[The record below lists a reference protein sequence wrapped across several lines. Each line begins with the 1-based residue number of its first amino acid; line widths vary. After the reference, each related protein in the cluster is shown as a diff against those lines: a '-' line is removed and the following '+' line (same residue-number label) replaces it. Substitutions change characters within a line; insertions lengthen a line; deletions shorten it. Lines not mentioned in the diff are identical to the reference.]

1 MAKNDSPIRHIHN
14 PPPGEIPD
22 DAPSGHARAE
32 FAKRLQHLMAK
43 KGWSQADLSRE
54 ASKFMPGKKEIG
66 RDSISYYVRGMSF
79 PGASRINALARSLG
93 VKPEELVPTRGVK
106 TAENP
111 SVEVRDLSDGRAWLR
126 VNQAVDWPVAAE
138 ILKLLKGD
146 EQR

>member
-32 FAKRLQHLMAK
+32 FAKRLQHLMTK

-66 RDSISYYVRGMSF
+66 RDSISYYVRGLSF
-79 PGASRINALARSLG
+79 PQAPRINALARSLG
-93 VKPEELVPTRGVK
+93 VKPEDLVPTRGVK
-106 TAENP
+106 TAGDP
-111 SVEVRDLSDGRAWLR
+111 TVEVRDISDGRAWLR

-138 ILKLLKGD
+138 ILKLLKG
-146 EQR
+146 ESK

>member
-66 RDSISYYVRGMSF
+66 RVPEDLVLDVR
-79 PGASRINALARSLG
+79 
-93 VKPEELVPTRGVK
+93 V
-106 TAENP
+106 
-111 SVEVRDLSDGRAWLR
+111 D
-126 VNQAVDWPVAAE
+126 AVD
-138 ILKLLKGD
+138 D
-146 EQR
+146 ELG